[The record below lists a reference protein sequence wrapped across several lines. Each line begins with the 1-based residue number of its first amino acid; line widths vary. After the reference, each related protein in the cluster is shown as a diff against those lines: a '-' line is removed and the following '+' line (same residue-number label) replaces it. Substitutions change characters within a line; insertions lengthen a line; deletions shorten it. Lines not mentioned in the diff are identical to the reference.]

1 MPKKIC
7 KYYFNGQEFTEAEL
21 KSALLSGSFD
31 QYARDNGITL
41 PTMKVVG
48 ANKVNKILSKQ
59 SVNPSP
65 ATSGFTAFIKSIPN
79 IPINVDQDLFDAAM
93 AVGGVEITD
102 SVGDVVAVYLEGEV
116 YADPWWFSNDSE
128 NTKMSGMGYVW
139 LEIAKNKDNAL
150 YNAIIS
156 AAKQTNYYT
165 TARNANP
172 NLSEQEAA
180 QIAAANAIVN
190 EADKI
195 RNSNPSLYEK
205 FKNLISKLGN
215 FISNLMGIGKNMDF
229 MNMSINDFAKIAAK
243 EISGDQVITKIT
255 ADQLKNANTTGNLI
269 YIEGGVMNTEP
280 GYTDRLVRYFT
291 GKKRTFLQPQYFTN
305 TRQML
310 KYWFGKNFHA
320 SIDKLNET
328 RLANISANMKRAVA
342 QMNELKDQLSKYTK
356 DNNITDS
363 QAKDLIDEI
372 NKFMTGKPYN
382 QNLLAPFEQ
391 TLQQMR
397 GSIDGMSAIVQQ
409 FIDPTASLYT
419 TIRDNMGMYMNRSY
433 AAFKDGKWN
442 EHMFPKGMSTKVNV
456 GRNAQFQHM
465 YNVAYDYVAA
475 TYPDLTEAEIDRFLK
490 NISRL
495 DKELDTFVPEKGKL
509 GKALDDFLQK
519 RKDVPAEIRA
529 FLGEYTDPLTSFYH
543 TMENMIR
550 YAENKNFLIQ
560 LKQVGMNK
568 MFFEKPSGEFNVEV
582 AKADDYSPLAG
593 LYTTR
598 EIAELLKNTDKSF
611 KIEMLRKIASAFK
624 ISKTVLSP
632 ASIVR
637 NIYSYAGLQIGNGR
651 WSPSYA
657 GKTLKTAWKELNGKP
672 DELVARLTELGVLD
686 SGVVSSELKALINQS
701 FSGLDI
707 SIGDEQFYNDF
718 SDKFDRVLSKVTKK
732 TMGLYKFAD
741 DIHKI
746 YGYFYELSDV
756 KAMFPNLTKEQQE
769 ELAVERLKQTDVFY
783 SNASKAVQTLAKSP
797 LVSTF
802 PTWTS
807 EVMRVTYSIP
817 KMALKDI
824 KDGAKNKN
832 AKQMAIG
839 LRRLSGFAA
848 LGTLSAIL
856 AKGALYYFGDDDEEE
871 RRLEALGN
879 DEQRR
884 TDLERVMFEG
894 SPDWAKGSSKI
905 IVGNPSE
912 GVYKFVDVD
921 WLNPFSV
928 WTRGYNM
935 YTRTAKYDPNKVPFN
950 EFLFEMGKTFTETEA
965 VLGVI
970 GDINKNQDF
979 FGNPIVTSADS
990 EAEQYAKKSAYFLN
1004 TLMPGIGQTAMDI
1017 YKATK
1022 AEDIE
1027 QDVSVKTTNDIL
1039 AQNLLGTRIKSID
1052 VVKQY
1057 AAQVKTKYSSSFEDN
1072 NAEVRKI
1079 FKDTE
1084 TNLAR
1089 IEKRFKDGDISKDE
1103 MNAEIAQEK
1112 IMVGEKTARYLSQFV
1127 ESQEDLIEYTNSM
1140 KAIGI
1145 TDKELDDKL
1154 SLNLRLGTTGG
1165 YARVKSKD
1173 LVKDKIS
1180 IPVLIDPKGL
1190 QSNKADVKSD
1200 NKYVIPKEYLDKIGV
1215 KNQKEFI
1222 EYLKIY
1228 NKNREEAIVN
1238 PK

>member
-7 KYYFNGQEFTEAEL
+7 KYYFNGQEFTESEL
-21 KSALLSGSFD
+21 KSALLSGYFD
-31 QYARDNGITL
+31 QYAKDNGITL

-48 ANKVNKILSKQ
+48 NNKVNKIISKQ

-65 ATSGFTAFIKSIPN
+65 GSTGFISFIKSIPN
-79 IPINVDQDLFDAAM
+79 IPINVDQDLFDSAR

-102 SVGDVVAVYLEGEV
+102 SVGDVVAVYLDGEV

-128 NTKMSGMGYVW
+128 NTKMAGMGYVW
-139 LEIAKNKDNAL
+139 MEIAKNKDNAL
-150 YNAIIS
+150 YNAILRE
-156 AAKQTNYYT
+156 AKKTTYYD
-165 TARNANP
+165 TAINANP

-180 QIAAANAIVN
+180 QIAAANAIAS
-190 EADKI
+190 EAAKI
-195 RNSNPSLYEK
+195 RNSNPTVYEK
-205 FKNLISKLGN
+205 LKNLISKLGD
-215 FISNLMGIGKNMDF
+215 FISNLMGIGKNIDF
-229 MNMSINDFAKIAAK
+229 MNMTINDFAKIAAK
-243 EISGDQVITKIT
+243 EVGGDKAITQIN
-255 ADQLKNANTTGNLI
+255 AAQLQNPGEHGTLI
-269 YIEGGVMNTEP
+269 YIDGGVMNTEP
-280 GYTDRLVRYFT
+280 GYADRLVRYFS

-305 TRQML
+305 TKQML
-310 KYWFGKNFHA
+310 KYWFGKNFHS

-328 RLANISANMKRAVA
+328 RLANISANMKRAVS
-342 QMNELKDQLSKYTK
+342 QMNELKDQLAKYTK
-356 DNNITDS
+356 DNNLNDA
-363 QAKDLIDEI
+363 QAKNLIDEI
-372 NKFMTGKPYN
+372 NKFMTGNPYN
-382 QNLLAPFEQ
+382 QNLLAPFKQ

-409 FIDPTASLYT
+409 FIDPAASLYT

-465 YNVAYDYVAA
+465 YNAAYQYVAA
-475 TYPDLTEAEIDRFLK
+475 TYPDLNENEIDRFLK
-490 NISRL
+490 NITRL
-495 DKELDTFVPEKGKL
+495 DKELDTFVPETGKL
-509 GKALDDFLQK
+509 GKALDDFLKK

-550 YAENKNFLIQ
+550 YAENKNFLTQ
-560 LKQVGMNK
+560 LKHIGMNK

-598 EIAELLKNTDKSF
+598 EIAELLKNTDKTI
-611 KIEMLRKIASAFK
+611 KIELLRKIASAFK

-637 NIYSYAGLQIGNGR
+637 NVYSYAGLQIGNGR

-657 GKTLKTAWKELNGKP
+657 GKTLKAAWKELNGNP

-741 DIHKI
+741 DLHKI

-756 KAMFPNLTKEQQE
+756 KSMFPNLTREQQE

-783 SNASKAVQTLAKSP
+783 SNAPKFVKALAKSP
-797 LVSTF
+797 IVSTF

-832 AKQMAIG
+832 ANQMAIG
-839 LRRLSGFAA
+839 IRRLSGFAA

-884 TDLERVMFEG
+884 ADLERVMFEG

-905 IVGNPSE
+905 IVGNPSD

-965 VLGVI
+965 VLGVM

-990 EAEQYAKKSAYFLN
+990 ETEQYAKKSAYFLN

-1057 AAQVKTKYSSSFEDN
+1057 AAQVKTKYSDSFEDN
-1072 NAEVRKI
+1072 NSEIRKI

-1089 IEKRFKDGDISKDE
+1089 IEKRYKDGDISKDQ
-1103 MNAEIAQEK
+1103 MNAEMTQEK
-1112 IMVGEKTARYLSQFV
+1112 ILVGENTARYLAQFV
-1127 ESQEDLIEYTNSM
+1127 ESQEDLIQYTNSM
-1140 KAIGI
+1140 KAVGI
-1145 TDKELDDKL
+1145 SDKQLDEKL

-1180 IPVLIDPKGL
+1180 IPVLIDTKGI
-1190 QSNKADVKSD
+1190 QSNKSDVKSD

-1222 EYLKIY
+1222 EYLKTY
-1228 NKNREEAIVN
+1228 NKNRQEAIVN

>member
-31 QYARDNGITL
+31 QYAQENGITL

-48 ANKVNKILSKQ
+48 AKKVSKILSKQ
-59 SVNPSP
+59 SVTPSP

-79 IPINVDQDLFDAAM
+79 IPINVDQDLFDAAR

-150 YNAIIS
+150 YNAIIT
-156 AAKQTNYYT
+156 AARQTQYYDDI
-165 TARNANP
+165 RNANP
-172 NLSEQEAA
+172 NLSQQESA

-190 EADKI
+190 EAEKI

-243 EISGDQVITKIT
+243 EISGGEVITKIT
-255 ADQLKNANTTGNLI
+255 ADQLKNANTKGNLI

-310 KYWFGKNFHA
+310 KYWFGKKFHS
-320 SIDKLNET
+320 SIKKLNET
-328 RLANISANMKRAVA
+328 RLANISGNMKRAVI
-342 QMNELKDQLSKYTK
+342 QMNELKDQLAQYTK
-356 DNNITDS
+356 DNNLNDS

-372 NKFMTGKPYN
+372 NKFMTGKPYD

-409 FIDPTASLYT
+409 FIDPQASLYT

-465 YNVAYDYVAA
+465 YNVAYEYVAA

-490 NISRL
+490 NITRL
-495 DKELDTFVPEKGKL
+495 DKELDTFVPETGKL

-519 RKDVPAEIRA
+519 RKDIPAEIRA

-637 NIYSYAGLQIGNGR
+637 NVYSYAGLQIGNGR

-657 GKTLKTAWKELNGKP
+657 GKTIKTAWKELNGKP

-718 SDKFDRVLSKVTKK
+718 SDKFDRILSKVTKK

-741 DIHKI
+741 DLHKI

-783 SNASKAVQTLAKSP
+783 SNASRAVQTLAKSP

-802 PTWTS
+802 PTWAS

-839 LRRLSGFAA
+839 VRRLSGFAA

-871 RRLEALGN
+871 KRLEALGN

-884 TDLERVMFEG
+884 TDLDRVMFEG

-990 EAEQYAKKSAYFLN
+990 EIEQYAKKSAYFLN
-1004 TLMPGIGQTAMDI
+1004 TLMPGIGQTAMDV

-1103 MNAEIAQEK
+1103 MNAEMANEK
-1112 IMVGEKTARYLSQFV
+1112 IMVGEKTARYLAQFV

-1145 TDKELDDKL
+1145 TDKELDEKL
-1154 SLNLRLGTTGG
+1154 ALNLRLGTTGG

-1180 IPVLIDPKGL
+1180 IPVMIDPKGV

-1222 EYLKIY
+1222 EYLKTY